1 MLIKWKKGCFIAA
14 LFLCPKPLQEDFT
27 ERPYIKGE
35 NNLKKGQSVRRMR
48 GFARNHWELA

>member
-14 LFLCPKPLQEDFT
+14 LFLCPNPLQEDST

-48 GFARNHWELA
+48 GFA